1 MLNKSQIV
9 QFFLCLFFGPLGL
22 FYSSLSGALVW
33 LVVVIVVGGF
43 TFGVGALFIWPF
55 IILTGMFTVH
65 RHNRGVKAEKKRH
78 EELVQAAREGK
89 I

>member
-1 MLNKSQIV
+1 MLSKSQIV

-43 TFGVGALFIWPF
+43 TFGVGALFLWPF
-55 IILTGMFTVH
+55 IILTGLSLIH
-65 RHNRGVKAEKKRH
+65 
-78 EELVQAAREGK
+78 